1 MRRGQALAE
10 YVMAMAGMVFVA
22 AILFG
27 LVRTAIR
34 YSDRAENLV
43 SGEYQ

>member
-1 MRRGQALAE
+1 
-10 YVMAMAGMVFVA
+10 MATAGMVLVV

-43 SGEYQ
+43 SGEYP